1 VSAEKKRGN
10 GFPDRRQPSPLPTI
24 FSGSGVQ
31 QRRGELVSMAA
42 SVCSETG
49 SGGEANEWQGHA
61 PEGVLSFIWLG
72 WSRCRVHLVDH
83 GWARGAAFLERRCE
97 LSAALGVAT
106 AVVHGSSHGA
116 VVFRVVACETV
127 RGAASWVG

>member
-24 FSGSGVQ
+24 FSGLGVQ

-42 SVCSETG
+42 SVCSERG
-49 SGGEANEWQGHA
+49 SGVEANEWQGRA
-61 PEGVLSFIWLG
+61 PEGVLSFIWSG

-83 GWARGAAFLERRCE
+83 GWARGRHF
-97 LSAALGVAT
+97 
-106 AVVHGSSHGA
+106 
-116 VVFRVVACETV
+116 
-127 RGAASWVG
+127 